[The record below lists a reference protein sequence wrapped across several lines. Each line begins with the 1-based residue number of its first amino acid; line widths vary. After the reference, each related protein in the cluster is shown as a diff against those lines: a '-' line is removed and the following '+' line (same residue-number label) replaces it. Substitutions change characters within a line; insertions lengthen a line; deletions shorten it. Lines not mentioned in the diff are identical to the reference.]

1 MIFRFACTYGGKV
14 DDFTIFAV
22 VRYQDTDGVYIDRF
36 IKKGDTKLT
45 SIYMTYD
52 EFNKF
57 YQYGL
62 WIIV

>member
-1 MIFRFACTYGGKV
+1 MIFRFACTYGNKI

-22 VRYQDTDGVYIDRF
+22 VRYQDTDGVYIDRY